1 MKKNL
6 NLHCSDMGSFKD
18 LFSDRI
24 WSIDTAKLP
33 KKSSRFVVTLVKLIR
48 LTVDTFAENRMGFQ
62 CVALSY
68 FFTLALIPLL
78 AFTFAITGGMGL
90 TGYLDAVIN
99 ALSVYVDQSMLGL
112 IEEKAVNLIDIAK
125 SGWVGIVAA
134 LSFLW
139 TILWMMFQ
147 VERVFNNVWGIRKIP
162 RKLYKRFG
170 FYFLVLMLTPFLVI
184 IFGAGIAYYINFTKF
199 VGLDLSELRFLP
211 KLLGYVGFY
220 IVAMFTLSA
229 MYKFI
234 PATEVRYK
242 YALRAAAIGALV
254 FVAFQFLYLNT
265 QVFVA
270 RLNTVYGVLA
280 AIPLFLIWL
289 NFSWQII
296 IYGAELTYSFQNVK
310 SYGLPEEDLDMNFKP
325 QR

>member
-1 MKKNL
+1 
-6 NLHCSDMGSFKD
+6 MGRLRD
-18 LFSDRI
+18 LFTDRI
-24 WSIDTAKLP
+24 WSLDTAKVS
-33 KKSSRFVVTLVKLIR
+33 KVSKSYARAINFIKLVRI
-48 LTVDTFAENRMGFQ
+48 TVNTFAENRMGFQ

-68 FFTLALIPLL
+68 FVTLALIPLL
-78 AFTFAITGGMGL
+78 AFTFAVTGGMGMS
-90 TGYLDAVIN
+90 GYLDT
-99 ALSVYVDQSMLGL
+99 ALGYFSSFVDAGMLSMVS
-112 IEEKAVNLIDIAK
+112 EKAKNLIDIAQN
-125 SGWVGIVAA
+125 GWVGVIAA

-162 RKLYKRFG
+162 RKIYKRFG
-170 FYFLVLMLTPFLVI
+170 YYLLVLVLTPFLVI
-184 IFGAGIAYYINFTKF
+184 LFGTGIAYYGNITKL

-211 KLLGYVGFY
+211 KFLGYLGFY
-220 IVAMFTLSA
+220 ITATFTLSA

-234 PATEVRYK
+234 PVAEVKYK
-242 YALRAAAIGALV
+242 NALKAAAVAALF
-254 FVAFQFLYLNT
+254 FVTFQYLYLET

-296 IYGAELTYSFQNVK
+296 IYGAELTYSLQNIK
-310 SYGLPEEDLDMNFKP
+310 NYGLQEGDTI
-325 QR
+325 